1 MFLSKT
7 TSLTSLAVP
16 GRNDED
22 GEIDLQFSADL
33 RAASQKFQQGLL
45 FFVAV
50 NNSLNP
56 HLGNCLRLHFDS
68 MDKPNFV

>member
-1 MFLSKT
+1 M
-7 TSLTSLAVP
+7 P
-16 GRNDED
+16 GKDSENDE
-22 GEIDLQFSADL
+22 IVLQFNEDL

-45 FFVAV
+45 FFAAV
-50 NNSLNP
+50 NSSLNP